1 MKMWELL
8 VRPLTPDRRLVVS
21 AENLIMRSPLRTA
34 APTFQSISK
43 GERVMSLADSKMRFE
58 QDGFLQVE
66 NLFNGGKL
74 LELER
79 ELKQYHENVVPILP
93 AGDIV
98 YETDPATGQRTGVRN
113 LWRMEKYCPYFDEF
127 AHQPQILELVGTL
140 VNGEPVL
147 MAVEL
152 FAKPARVGSAVP
164 YHQDNGYFNLTP
176 PDALTFWLAL
186 DDSTV
191 ENGCVYYTRGSHR
204 QGVLPHKAS
213 LVPGN
218 SWGLAERPDPSQLD
232 EVPGIIGPGSSIL
245 HHCCLLHRSEK
256 NLSDRPRRGLLM
268 VFKGAHCTVDTAGME
283 LYLAAAKALQEH
295 VARQKATV

>member
-1 MKMWELL
+1 
-8 VRPLTPDRRLVVS
+8 
-21 AENLIMRSPLRTA
+21 
-34 APTFQSISK
+34 
-43 GERVMSLADSKMRFE
+43 
-58 QDGFLQVE
+58 
-66 NLFNGGKL
+66 
-74 LELER
+74 
-79 ELKQYHENVVPILP
+79 
-93 AGDIV
+93 
-98 YETDPATGQRTGVRN
+98 
-113 LWRMEKYCPYFDEF
+113 MEKYSSYFDEF
-127 AHQPQILELVGTL
+127 AHQSQVIDLVRTL

-176 PDALTFWLAL
+176 PDALTIWLAL

-191 ENGCVYYTRGSHR
+191 ENGCVYYARGSHL

-232 EVPGIIGPGSSIL
+232 EVPGIIGRGSSIL

-268 VFKGAHCTVDTAGME
+268 VFKGAHCQVDSSGME
-283 LYLAAAKALQEH
+283 NYMTALKALREHLAQE
-295 VARQKATV
+295 AI

>member
-1 MKMWELL
+1 M
-8 VRPLTPDRRLVVS
+8 
-21 AENLIMRSPLRTA
+21 NLDE
-34 APTFQSISK
+34 SK
-43 GERVMSLADSKMRFE
+43 KRFE
-58 QDGFLQVE
+58 QDGFLRVDHW
-66 NLFNGGKL
+66 FNPEKL

-79 ELKQYHENVVPILP
+79 ELERYYETIVPTLP

-98 YETDPATGQRTGVRN
+98 FETDPATGQRTGVRN
-113 LWRMEKYCPYFDEF
+113 LWRMEKYSAYFDEF
-127 AHQPQILELVGTL
+127 AHQPEILELVGTL

-176 PDALTFWLAL
+176 PDALTLWLAL

-191 ENGCVYYTRGSHR
+191 ENGCVYYARGSHR
-204 QGVLPHKAS
+204 QGLLPHQAS

-218 SWGLAERPDPSQLD
+218 SWGLADRPDSSQLD
-232 EVPGIIGPGSSIL
+232 EVPGIIERGSAIL

-268 VFKGAHCTVDTAGME
+268 VFRGAHCRVDTAGME
-283 LYLAAAKALQEH
+283 LYLAAARALQEH
-295 VARQKATV
+295 VAGQKATV

>member
-1 MKMWELL
+1 M
-8 VRPLTPDRRLVVS
+8 
-21 AENLIMRSPLRTA
+21 N
-34 APTFQSISK
+34 
-43 GERVMSLADSKMRFE
+43 LADSKLRFD
-58 QDGFLQVE
+58 QDGFLRVE
-66 NLFNGGKL
+66 SFFSEGKL
-74 LELER
+74 MELER
-79 ELKQYHENVVPILP
+79 ELKQYHENIVPSLP

-98 YETDPATGQRTGVRN
+98 YETNPATGQRTGVRN
-113 LWRMEKYCPYFDEF
+113 LWRMDKYSPYFDEF
-127 AHQPQILELVGTL
+127 AHQPHVLELVRTL

-164 YHQDNGYFNLTP
+164 FHQDNGYFNLTP

-191 ENGCVYYTRGSHR
+191 ENGCVYYARGSHR

-218 SWGLAERPDPSQLD
+218 SWGLAEKPDPGQLD
-232 EVPGIIGPGSSIL
+232 EVPGIIVRGGSIL

-268 VFKGAHCTVDTAGME
+268 VFKGAHCTIDTEGMD
-283 LYLAAAKALQEH
+283 LYLAAGKALQEH
-295 VARQKATV
+295 VAQKTG

>member
-1 MKMWELL
+1 M
-8 VRPLTPDRRLVVS
+8 
-21 AENLIMRSPLRTA
+21 N
-34 APTFQSISK
+34 
-43 GERVMSLADSKMRFE
+43 LADSKLRFE
-58 QDGFLQVE
+58 QDGFLRVE
-66 NLFNGGKL
+66 NLFSGGKL
-74 LELER
+74 QELER
-79 ELKQYHENVVPILP
+79 ELKHYNENVVPNLP

-113 LWRMEKYCPYFDEF
+113 LWRMEEYSPYFDEF
-127 AHQPQILELVGTL
+127 AHQPEILELVGTL

-176 PDALTFWLAL
+176 SDALTFWLAL

-191 ENGCVYYTRGSHR
+191 ENGCVYYARGSHR
-204 QGVLPHKAS
+204 QGLLPHKAS

-232 EVPGIIGPGSSIL
+232 EVPGIMKRGSSIL
-245 HHCCLLHRSEK
+245 HHCCLLHRSDR

-268 VFKGAHCTVDTAGME
+268 VFKGAHCLVNTAGME
-283 LYLAAAKALQEH
+283 IYLAAAKALQEH
-295 VARQKATV
+295 VARQNANATA

>member
-1 MKMWELL
+1 MNL
-8 VRPLTPDRRLVVS
+8 VS
-21 AENLIMRSPLRTA
+21 
-34 APTFQSISK
+34 SK
-43 GERVMSLADSKMRFE
+43 RKFE

-66 NLFNGGKL
+66 NFFSEGKL

-79 ELKQYHENVVPILP
+79 ELKEYNKNVVPNLP
-93 AGDIV
+93 PGDIV
-98 YETDPATGQRTGVRN
+98 YETDAATGQRTGVRN
-113 LWRMEKYCPYFDEF
+113 LWRLEKYSPYFDEF
-127 AHQPQILELVGTL
+127 AHQTQIIDLVRTL

-191 ENGCVYYTRGSHR
+191 ENGCVYYARGSHR
-204 QGVLPHKAS
+204 QGLLPHKAS

-232 EVPGIIGPGSSIL
+232 EVPGIIGRSSAIL

-256 NLSDRPRRGLLM
+256 NLSDRPRRGLLL
-268 VFKGAHCTVDTAGME
+268 VFKAAHCRVDTAGME

-295 VARQKATV
+295 VAGQKAVV

>member
-1 MKMWELL
+1 M
-8 VRPLTPDRRLVVS
+8 
-21 AENLIMRSPLRTA
+21 NLA
-34 APTFQSISK
+34 NSK
-43 GERVMSLADSKMRFE
+43 RRFE
-58 QDGFLQVE
+58 EDGFLRVE
-66 NLFNGGKL
+66 NLFSGGKL

-79 ELKQYHENVVPILP
+79 ELKLYNESVVPTLP
-93 AGDIV
+93 PGDIV
-98 YETDPATGQRTGVRN
+98 YETDSTTGERTGVRN
-113 LWRMEKYCPYFDEF
+113 LWRMEKYSSYFDEF
-127 AHQPQILELVGTL
+127 AHQPQIIDLVRTL

-191 ENGCVYYTRGSHR
+191 ENGCVYYARGSHR

-232 EVPGIIGPGSSIL
+232 EVPGIIGARQFHSPSLLPASPKRKEPERPAAPRAADGFQRCALHCEHSRYGSIPGSGEGTAGTRR
-245 HHCCLLHRSEK
+245 RSESHC
-256 NLSDRPRRGLLM
+256 LRLGL
-268 VFKGAHCTVDTAGME
+268 FYCHSRASGNPAC
-283 LYLAAAKALQEH
+283 LYDSGFPLARE
-295 VARQKATV
+295 